1 VSDLPE
7 SAREPECTC
16 TLFEREGQFDPKCH
30 YHGENGT
37 MVVKVPRSVWD
48 RTYRPPVSPAVE
60 EEPGGISEEVIHA
73 AYDAADA
80 TLETSAQGRWLRPA
94 IEAALN
100 AAWPFLKSSPAV
112 EEPRDAILARCPDCD
127 APAGEPCVSLANPG
141 QAHPSPHR
149 ARIYASEV
157 ARLRAE
163 VERLRE
169 EWHVESIGGGI
180 TDTREEAV
188 RWVDEWRSEYGDQYP
203 IEVRRRLVGEWQD
216 ASVAAL
222 AGSPSG
228 KETRE
233 PVVPCDDAA
242 VERAGRL
249 LAEMWP
255 DDFDPAG
262 RGTFNVRAQQIARAV
277 LMAAGKETPE

>member
-112 EEPRDAILARCPDCD
+112 EEPDAEEAMDYTPM
-127 APAGEPCVSLANPG
+127 ASLE
-141 QAHPSPHR
+141 
-149 ARIYASEV
+149 EV

-163 VERLRE
+163 TLRQGQRITAQDALLVASEEDAGRLRAEVERVLADDEAMR
-169 EWHVESIGGGI
+169 
-180 TDTREEAV
+180 RAV
-188 RWVDEWRSEYGDQYP
+188 RAHTRSPVGGRTALARAIRAAFDVPYGHTN
-203 IEVRRRLVGEWQD
+203 V
-216 ASVAAL
+216 

-228 KETRE
+228 E
-233 PVVPCDDAA
+233 
-242 VERAGRL
+242 
-249 LAEMWP
+249 
-255 DDFDPAG
+255 
-262 RGTFNVRAQQIARAV
+262 
-277 LMAAGKETPE
+277 ETPE